1 MSHLSLCLAARWANR
16 RARLDAWLAN
26 EDGQERSVETML
38 LLGIA
43 VAMII
48 AVGAYIWTK
57 LGDAK
62 AKVDSPPVSSIPRVI
77 VRR

>member
-1 MSHLSLCLAARWANR
+1 MSSLSLTIAARWTTS
-16 RARLDAWLAN
+16 RARLEAWLAN

-43 VAMII
+43 VAMVI

>member
-1 MSHLSLCLAARWANR
+1 MSNLHLALAARCTNR
-16 RARLDAWLAN
+16 HARIEAWLAN

-43 VAMII
+43 VAMMI

-62 AKVDSPPVSSIPRVI
+62 AKVDSPPVSSIPRV
-77 VRR
+77 VLHT

>member
-1 MSHLSLCLAARWANR
+1 MSSLSLTLAAHWTTN
-16 RARLDAWLAN
+16 RARLEAWLAN

-43 VAMII
+43 VAMVI

>member
-1 MSHLSLCLAARWANR
+1 MSSLSLSIAARWTNG
-16 RARLDAWLAN
+16 RARFEAWLAN

-43 VAMII
+43 VAMVI